1 MAGKYNIELFW
12 SSFHQSMICYN
23 HIILL
28 LDTIKML
35 VSDVTKKVW
44 RIWSVV
50 STLLC
55 PHTTINIRHCSTAA
69 LQRGA
74 QDRVLAVCSSCIMC
88 LQSTCC
94 VTLQAAAHCST
105 AWTRGR
111 RVTSG
116 CPSLRCSRSRLQCA
130 AVRRSGSVLHKNC
143 MTFTHLQN
151 QDLARTLVLKHL
163 RDDTIKCL

>member
-1 MAGKYNIELFW
+1 
-12 SSFHQSMICYN
+12 
-23 HIILL
+23 
-28 LDTIKML
+28 ML

-55 PHTTINIRHCSTAA
+55 QHTTINIRHCSTAA

-74 QDRVLAVCSSCIMC
+74 QDRVRAVCSSCIMC

-94 VTLQAAAHCST
+94 VTLHLTAALPGHEAAVSPLAVLHSAAAGLDCS
-105 AWTRGR
+105 AR
-111 RVTSG
+111 
-116 CPSLRCSRSRLQCA
+116 LRSS
-130 AVRRSGSVLHKNC
+130 VSVLHKNC

-163 RDDTIKCL
+163 PSRRYNKMFIILHKLSLYLIHYTMWLHPAYCKKWN

>member
-1 MAGKYNIELFW
+1 
-12 SSFHQSMICYN
+12 
-23 HIILL
+23 
-28 LDTIKML
+28 ML

-55 PHTTINIRHCSTAA
+55 QHTTINIRHCSTAA

-74 QDRVLAVCSSCIMC
+74 QDRVRAVCSSCIMC

-94 VTLQAAAHCST
+94 VTLHSLQAGHCST
-105 AWTRGR
+105 AALPGHE
-111 RVTSG
+111 
-116 CPSLRCSRSRLQCA
+116 A
-130 AVRRSGSVLHKNC
+130 AVSPLAVLHSAAAGLDCTVVHKNC

-163 RDDTIKCL
+163 PSRRYNKMFIIPHKVSPSDTLYTMWLHPSYCKKWN